1 MLKTQFTASNNTMS
15 RQIFKNKII
24 KIIMHNHTFVK
35 NVLLN
40 NEIKTFT
47 KQRRSK
53 IDENPVAP
61 SDKRYLKGRKK
72 VIDLHSSFSHDFY
85 LVVFHIFLIKER
97 TSVLYIY
104 RIIGERLQFAFRYFV
119 SKNINLEELALTE
132 RERERERERMMIIRN
147 LVLEI
152 QLIGWIGM

>member
-53 IDENPVAP
+53 IDENPVAS

-104 RIIGERLQFAFRYFV
+104 RIIGERLQFAVCILIFCIKKYKSRRT
-119 SKNINLEELALTE
+119 STQ
-132 RERERERERMMIIRN
+132 REKKK
-147 LVLEI
+147 
-152 QLIGWIGM
+152 

>member
-1 MLKTQFTASNNTMS
+1 
-15 RQIFKNKII
+15 
-24 KIIMHNHTFVK
+24 MHNHTFVK

-132 RERERERERMMIIRN
+132 RERERERERENDDYQEFSFGNIVDRLDWNVIFVSIN
-147 LVLEI
+147 KILDQGSEDV
-152 QLIGWIGM
+152 